1 LVVHDETD
9 LLSRQQSEPADVIL
23 ISEPLRLF
31 KRVRHAEPLGFELT
45 AQCSVAAGS
54 EAAEALGG

>member
-1 LVVHDETD
+1 M
-9 LLSRQQSEPADVIL
+9 SRRQSEPADVIL

-31 KRVRHAEPLGFELT
+31 KRARHAEPLGFELT